1 MDTDFGLL
9 VGSFSGK
16 GKREFNCDC
25 IAEHRIAS
33 TRTVAVALVDGTGN
47 SSEVARDA
55 FLCAHAAARVGVNK
69 GVIPG
74 VLAATDILGAD
85 PAVDFPA
92 PDGVLALAIS
102 RPGEAFTIGAIGDAA
117 AFAYDP
123 AAEVALRKL
132 TEDHT
137 LGQRMRLRGDP
148 EDAAAKYD
156 SMITT
161 SIGRASVG
169 TITVVTTDASEVLLA
184 SDGVHRVLSER
195 QIGAILAQ
203 HPVDADAA
211 AMALGEAA
219 QDASGADDASV
230 VLLRRRGHRP

>member
-25 IAEHRIAS
+25 VAEHRIAS
-33 TRTVAVALVDGTGN
+33 TRTVAVALVDGMGN
-47 SSEVARDA
+47 SSDVAGDA
-55 FLCAHAAARVGVNK
+55 FLCAHAAARVAANK
-69 GVIPG
+69 GAIPG

-85 PAVDFPA
+85 PAVEFPA
-92 PDGVLALAIS
+92 PDGVLVLAIS

-117 AFAYDP
+117 AFAHDP
-123 AAEVALRKL
+123 AAEVALKKL

-137 LGQRMRLRGDP
+137 LGQRMRLRGEP
-148 EDAAAKYD
+148 EETAAKYD
-156 SMITT
+156 SMIST

-169 TITVVTTDASEVLLA
+169 TITVVTTDAPEVVLA
-184 SDGVHRVLSER
+184 SDGVHRVLPER
-195 QIGAILAQ
+195 EIAAILAQ

-211 AMALGEAA
+211 ATALGEAA
-219 QDASGADDASV
+219 QGAGGADDASV
-230 VLLRRRGHRP
+230 AVLRRRSRRA